1 MKKVIY
7 GILACVIV
15 VGIIITATI
24 GLNVDIVYSK
34 NVEIDA
40 YIGKTADI
48 KDIKQIAKEVFGGEK
63 MIVQKI
69 ELFDD
74 MFSIT
79 MKDKSDE
86 ELNEKV
92 EQFVSKLNEKYS
104 TELKADN
111 DITIVHNPKI
121 RLSSIIKPYI
131 LPIAISTLIILVF
144 AGIRYR
150 KLGILKIV
158 ISYLGYLL
166 FVEGVYFGLLAITRF
181 PINRFVIP
189 IGLAIMIVIFTTLS
203 FKNEQKLEEKIAEEK
218 KK

>member
-74 MFSIT
+74 MFSIS

-131 LPIAISTLIILVF
+131 LPIAISTVIILVF

>member
-7 GILACVIV
+7 GILACVIIS
-15 VGIIITATI
+15 GIIITATI
-24 GLNVDIVYSK
+24 GLNADITYSK

-40 YIGKTADI
+40 YIGKTAEI
-48 KDIKQIAKEVFGGEK
+48 KDIKQIAKEVFGNEK
-63 MIVQKI
+63 IIVQKI

-79 MKDKSDE
+79 MKDKSDN

-92 EQFVSKLNEKYS
+92 EQFTNKLNEKYS
-104 TELKADN
+104 TKLKVDN

-121 RLSSIIKPYI
+121 RLSSIIKPYAW
-131 LPIAISTLIILVF
+131 PIAISTIIILAFV
-144 AGIRYR
+144 AIRY
-150 KLGILKIV
+150 KKIGLV
-158 ISYLGYLL
+158 KTIASYAGFVLL
-166 FVEGVYFGLLAITRF
+166 VEGVYFGLLAITRF

-189 IGLAIMIVIFTTLS
+189 VGLSLMIITFTTLS
-203 FKNEQKLEEKIAEEK
+203 FKNEQKLQEKIDEEK

>member
-131 LPIAISTLIILVF
+131 LPIAISTVIILVF

-189 IGLAIMIVIFTTLS
+189 IGLAIMIVISTTLS

>member
-131 LPIAISTLIILVF
+131 LPIAISTVIILVF

-189 IGLAIMIVIFTTLS
+189 IGLAIIIVIFTTLS

>member
-131 LPIAISTLIILVF
+131 LPIAISTVIILVF

-166 FVEGVYFGLLAITRF
+166 FVEGVYFGLVAITRF

>member
-131 LPIAISTLIILVF
+131 LPIAISTVIILVF

-166 FVEGVYFGLLAITRF
+166 FVEGTYFGLLAITRF

>member
-131 LPIAISTLIILVF
+131 LPIAISTVIILVF

-166 FVEGVYFGLLAITRF
+166 FVEGVYFGLVAITRF
-181 PINRFVIP
+181 I
-189 IGLAIMIVIFTTLS
+189 
-203 FKNEQKLEEKIAEEK
+203 
-218 KK
+218 

>member
-1 MKKVIY
+1 
-7 GILACVIV
+7 
-15 VGIIITATI
+15 
-24 GLNVDIVYSK
+24 
-34 NVEIDA
+34 
-40 YIGKTADI
+40 
-48 KDIKQIAKEVFGGEK
+48 
-63 MIVQKI
+63 
-69 ELFDD
+69 
-74 MFSIT
+74 

-131 LPIAISTLIILVF
+131 LPIAISTVIILVF

>member
-63 MIVQKI
+63 MIVQRI

-166 FVEGVYFGLLAITRF
+166 FVEGTYFGLLAITRF

>member
-1 MKKVIY
+1 MKKVLY

-40 YIGKTADI
+40 YIGKAADI

-69 ELFDD
+69 ELFNDT
-74 MFSIT
+74 FSII

-86 ELNEKV
+86 ELNDKV
-92 EQFVSKLNEKYS
+92 EQFAHKLNEKYS

-111 DITIVHNPKI
+111 DIIILHNSKI

-131 LPIAISTLIILVF
+131 LPIVISTLIILAFV
-144 AGIRYR
+144 GIRYR
-150 KLGILKIV
+150 RLGVLKV
-158 ISYLGYLL
+158 VMSYLGYLL
-166 FVEGVYFGLLAITRF
+166 FVEGAYFGLLAITRF
-181 PINRFVIP
+181 PINRLVIP
-189 IGLAIMIVIFTTLS
+189 IGLAIMIIIFTTLS

>member
-15 VGIIITATI
+15 IGIIITATI

-131 LPIAISTLIILVF
+131 LPIAISTVIILVF

-166 FVEGVYFGLLAITRF
+166 FVEGTYFGLLAITRF